1 MPALQF
7 STQAYGRPGLGLPEA
22 RLINCLLEPTPAGPT
37 QAARFGRPGL
47 TANGTVGVG
56 PSWGRFRASGA
67 FDGETFEISGTELY
81 REGVLVDALPGSGQ
95 PQWAFYGDDDEATS
109 EDQLGIL
116 RDGVY
121 YVYDGTTLETITAF
135 EDDDPDTL
143 PYFVDI
149 EVISSRGLLLTRSGR
164 YYWTEVA
171 DLKTINALSFA
182 TAETAADGG
191 VALAKRGQ
199 QIAVFGNE
207 TVEWLFPTGDA
218 DAPFQSTQSATFDRG
233 CACIGSV
240 ARIDNT
246 IAWVGEDRIVYRA
259 SDVPVRIS
267 THGIEQR
274 LRQCGSIEDIHADII
289 AFDGHT
295 LLILHIPGQGTF
307 AYDFSTTQ
315 WTEFQSY
322 ERELFRARYPLA
334 LDGEITFGD
343 DETGGIWHFDPEA
356 FSDNGDPL
364 TRLISG
370 GALIKSGAIRCD
382 SVMLQCARG
391 VGLATGP
398 GSRPV
403 VEMRYSDDAGQTW
416 SDWEAEGLGLQ
427 GEYSVKAI
435 WRRLGL
441 MTSPGRVFEWRVT
454 DPVLVTFSGAT
465 INEPRP

>member
-1 MPALQF
+1 MPDLAF
-7 STQAYGRPGLGLPEA
+7 SSQAYGRPGLGLPEA
-22 RLINCLLEPTPAGPT
+22 RLVNCLLEPTPAGPT

-47 TANGTVGVG
+47 TSSGSVGSG
-56 PSWGRFRASGA
+56 PSFGRFRASGA

-81 REGVLVDALPGSGQ
+81 REGVLVDDLPGTGQ

-109 EDQLGIL
+109 DDQLGIL
-116 RDGVY
+116 RDGIY
-121 YVYDGTTLETITAF
+121 YVYDGTTLDTITAF

-164 YYWTEVA
+164 YYWTDVA

-199 QIAVFGNE
+199 QIAVFGLD
-207 TVEWLFPTGDA
+207 TTEWLYPTGDT
-218 DAPFQSTQSATFDRG
+218 DAPFQSTQSATFDKG
-233 CACIGSV
+233 CGCIGSV
-240 ARIDNT
+240 AAIDNT
-246 IAWVGEDRIVYRA
+246 IVFVGGDRIVYRA

-267 THGIEQR
+267 NHGVEQR
-274 LRQCGSIEDIHADII
+274 LRKCTALEDVKADCI
-289 AFDGHT
+289 AYDGHT
-295 LLILHIPGQGTF
+295 LFILHIPGQQTF
-307 AYDFSTTQ
+307 VFDFSTNE
-315 WTEFQSY
+315 WADFQSY
-322 ERELFRARYPLA
+322 ERTLFRARYPLA
-334 LDGEITFGD
+334 IDGSITFGD
-343 DETGGIWHFDPEA
+343 DETATIWTFDPEA
-356 FSDNGDPL
+356 FSDGGEPL

-370 GALIKSGAIRCD
+370 GALVKSGNIRCN

-398 GSRPV
+398 GSLPV

-416 SDWEAEGLGLQ
+416 SEWEAESLGAQ
-427 GEYSVKAI
+427 GEYSVKPI
-435 WRRLGL
+435 WRQLGV
-441 MTSPGRVFEWRVT
+441 MESPGRAFEWRVT